1 MATQKEKI
9 QAAKRAYIM
18 VLNSSSNGMTERL
31 AVYLDDGKGLRV
43 LWPEIDYNKK
53 GAVKAV
59 DLLPGQV
66 YWGRNDNYPA
76 YHFAYS
82 GCGYSKKNE
91 IRRTLQAINPEIEVL
106 WINGWMVS
114 GTF

>member
-18 VLNSSSNGMTERL
+18 VLNSSSNGMIERM

-43 LWPEIDYNKK
+43 LWPEINYNKK

-66 YWGRNDNYPA
+66 YWGRNGKYPA
-76 YHFAYS
+76 YQFAYS
-82 GCGYSKKNE
+82 GYGYSKKNE
-91 IRRTLQAINPEIEVL
+91 IRRTLQEINPEIEVL
-106 WINGWMVS
+106 LINGWMAS
-114 GTF
+114 STF